1 MANFKNPYGC
11 GVHKNCA
18 ALRPSR
24 CGTVVRSTSG
34 LLRHHGT
41 LSVAAVSRPEDDIE
55 ERLLQE
61 PLKHADFFNLQ
72 ELFSVQELFDAR
84 VHLGHKKSSR
94 HRYMAPYLFGCR
106 LDHDIIDLEQTA
118 QHLQLALN
126 FTAHVAFRKGI
137 ILFISRH
144 RQTSHRVETVAKEC
158 GEYAHTRYW
167 QGGLLTN
174 ARIQYGAGVRLPD
187 LLILLNTFN
196 NVFEPHLAI
205 RDAAK
210 ISIPTVAVVDT
221 NSNPSLITYPIPG
234 NDDSPSAIHLYLSL
248 FKTTILRAKEKRRHL
263 EALFRLQK
271 KSASPRGTTLHRPTP
286 RVDEEKGH
294 SGSSSQD

>member
-1 MANFKNPYGC
+1 MILLFYSY
-11 GVHKNCA
+11 
-18 ALRPSR
+18 SR
-24 CGTVVRSTSG
+24 YRGEASAG
-34 LLRHHGT
+34 
-41 LSVAAVSRPEDDIE
+41 AIE
-55 ERLLQE
+55 ACRLLQS
-61 PLKHADFFNLQ
+61 AGA
-72 ELFSVQELFDAR
+72 LFSSRTLDAR

-94 HRYMAPYLFGCR
+94 HRYMVPYLFGSR
-106 LDHDIIDLEQTA
+106 LEHDIIDLEQTA

-126 FTAHVAFRKGI
+126 FMAHVAFRKGI
-137 ILFISRH
+137 ILFVSRH

-174 ARIQYGAGVRLPD
+174 GPIQYSAGVRLPD
-187 LLILLNTFN
+187 LLIFLTTFN

-210 ISIPTVAVVDT
+210 MSIPTVAVVDT

-248 FKTTILRAKEKRRHL
+248 FKATILRAKEKRRHL
-263 EALFRLQK
+263 EALFGCRRSLPG
-271 KSASPRGTTLHRPTP
+271 PRGPLQCPVP
-286 RVDEEKGH
+286 RVEEENGH
-294 SGSSSQD
+294 SNSSS

>member
-1 MANFKNPYGC
+1 MAASRILWRT
-11 GVHKNCA
+11 A
-18 ALRPSR
+18 ALLRPSR
-24 CGTVVRSTSG
+24 CGTVVKSTSG

-41 LSVAAVSRPEDDIE
+41 LSVAAASQPQDDIE
-55 ERLLQE
+55 EKLLRE

-72 ELFSVQELFDAR
+72 ELFSLQELFDAR

-94 HRYMAPYLFGCR
+94 HRYMVPYLFGSR
-106 LDHDIIDLEQTA
+106 LEHDIINLEQTA

-137 ILFISRH
+137 ILFVSRH

-174 ARIQYGAGVRLPD
+174 APIQYSAGVRLPD
-187 LLILLNTFN
+187 LLIFLTTFN

-210 ISIPTVAVVDT
+210 MSIPTVAVVDT

-271 KSASPRGTTLHRPTP
+271 KSARPTGAPPMPIP
-286 RVDEEKGH
+286 RVEEENGH
-294 SGSSSQD
+294 SNSSS